1 MINFWNGREKREE
14 EVATRIRITG
24 GGILLGL
31 VGAPRFSLRMLKMQ
45 GVHKAVSLKSIRK
58 RSGAGKCSRW
68 DVQKKRVNS

>member
-14 EVATRIRITG
+14 EVARIRITG

-58 RSGAGKCSRW
+58 RSGEGKCSRW